1 MEKNN
6 EFDIEIL
13 KKYFYN
19 HAPKCKHV
27 KKCPIK
33 VDIPVH
39 ITVEEEIP
47 SQFKKGKFY
56 HSITYYTKTE
66 VHHYIKTSSSLIGQ
80 DEYWY
85 GNRCGHVE
93 CEEEISYKIKG
104 SVYDFDDYHYQSNT
118 QICGTI
124 SKLMREWEEI
134 GEHEFEEVM
143 KKGINFLSAKLK

>member
-56 HSITYYTKTE
+56 HSITHYTKRE
-66 VHHYIKTSSSLIGQ
+66 VHHYIKASSSLIGH
-80 DEYWY
+80 DEYLY

-93 CEEEISYKIKG
+93 CEDEIS
-104 SVYDFDDYHYQSNT
+104 FDCDKADYHYQFNT

-134 GEHEFEEVM
+134 NENEFKEVM
-143 KKGINFLSAKLK
+143 KKGINFLSTKLK